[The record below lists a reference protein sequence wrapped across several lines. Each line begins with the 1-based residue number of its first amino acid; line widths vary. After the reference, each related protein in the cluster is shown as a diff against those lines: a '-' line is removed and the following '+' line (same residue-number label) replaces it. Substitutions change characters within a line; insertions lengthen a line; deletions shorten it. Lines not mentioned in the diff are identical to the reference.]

1 MACPLTLQVPPQ
13 RLDPIGKDAAGN
25 TYYHTADDRLWMQ
38 RPVPEA
44 SSSPADS
51 TVPIRRPKTLLG
63 LQAGP
68 RDKSKKGTV
77 TGVVRFKLRKD
88 PKTGAFEQVA
98 TGGGDDAAS
107 DAGGSVKGEGDE
119 GDEAVRGKPEQEEER
134 ELEEW
139 EREYWRERIRAE
151 TTPGFVEWEAVSPR
165 GVVFW
170 QDLMLTLSL
179 PPRRSAS
186 TWTIGDL
193 SPTALPTAR
202 TATRSS

>member
-1 MACPLTLQVPPQ
+1 
-13 RLDPIGKDAAGN
+13 
-25 TYYHTADDRLWMQ
+25 MQ

-51 TVPIRRPKTLLG
+51 TIPVRRPKTLLG

-107 DAGGSVKGEGDE
+107 DAGGSLKGEGDE
-119 GDEAVRGKPEQEEER
+119 GEEAVRGKPTEQEEER

-165 GVVFW
+165 GVVVC
-170 QDLMLTLSL
+170 QDQLLTRLFL
-179 PPRRSAS
+179 PRRSAS
-186 TWTIGDL
+186 TWTTGDL
-193 SPTALPTAR
+193 PPTALPTAR